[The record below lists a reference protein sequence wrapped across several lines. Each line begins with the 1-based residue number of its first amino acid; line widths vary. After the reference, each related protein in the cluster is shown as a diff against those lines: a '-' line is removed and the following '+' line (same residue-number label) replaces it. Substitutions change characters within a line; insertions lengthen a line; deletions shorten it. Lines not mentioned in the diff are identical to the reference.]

1 MNSWKQAYNY
11 QYYHLFRVTKE
22 RKFSQGSVQSCEK
35 LGPPHDSVACRNTF
49 SANNLK
55 YFFFNDFI
63 CFSYHCGGIQTFY
76 NTGNICL
83 LSSISLGHW
92 VLQAG
97 FLKSQHS
104 TKVWTLTFVFIFLS
118 FCSRFAALF

>member
-11 QYYHLFRVTKE
+11 QYYVTKE

-55 YFFFNDFI
+55 YFSFM
-63 CFSYHCGGIQTFY
+63 T
-76 NTGNICL
+76 
-83 LSSISLGHW
+83 LSVSHIT
-92 VLQAG
+92 VE
-97 FLKSQHS
+97 
-104 TKVWTLTFVFIFLS
+104 
-118 FCSRFAALF
+118 